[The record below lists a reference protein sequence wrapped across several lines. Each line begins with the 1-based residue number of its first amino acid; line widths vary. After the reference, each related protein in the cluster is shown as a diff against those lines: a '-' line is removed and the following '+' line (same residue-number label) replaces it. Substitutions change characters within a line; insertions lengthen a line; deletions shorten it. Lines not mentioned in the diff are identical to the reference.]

1 MKSYYS
7 SLQKSK
13 PAMHYHRIPHSSL
26 EVSQLGLGT
35 MTFGEQNSEADAHAQ
50 LDLALS
56 SGINLIDTA
65 EMYPVPPR
73 PETQGLTEKYIGSWL
88 KKTGSRDKIVLAS
101 KVAGPTRGNDASIRP
116 NMALDRKNIRE
127 ALDASLKRLN
137 TDYIDLYQLHWPQRQ
152 TNFFGKLGY
161 QYSENSVPVTLLE
174 TLEAL
179 AEQVR
184 AGKIR
189 YIGVSNETPWGVMR
203 YLQLAEKHEL
213 PRIVSIQNPYSLLN
227 RSFEV
232 GLAEISQHEGVEL
245 LAYSCLAFGTLSG
258 KYLNG
263 AQPAGARNTLFSRF
277 TRYSGEQSQLAVAEY
292 VALAQ
297 KHQLDPS
304 QMALAFVRQ
313 QSFVSST
320 LLGATTLDQL
330 KINIDSA
337 NVTLSNEVLE
347 ELEAIHRRY
356 TYPAP

>member
-1 MKSYYS
+1 
-7 SLQKSK
+7 
-13 PAMHYHRIPHSSL
+13 MHYHRIPHSTL

-50 LDLALS
+50 LDLAIR

-73 PETQGLTEKYIGSWL
+73 PETQGLTERYIGSWL
-88 KKTGSRDKIVLAS
+88 KARGCRDKIILAS
-101 KVAGPTRGNDASIRP
+101 KVAGPTRGSDATIRP
-116 NMALDRKNIRE
+116 DMALDRKNIRA

-137 TDYIDLYQLHWPQRQ
+137 TDYLDLYQLHWPQRQ

-161 QYSENSVPVTLLE
+161 QYSETTAQVTLLE

-179 AEQVR
+179 TEQVR

-189 YIGVSNETPWGVMR
+189 YIGVSNETAWGVMR

-245 LAYSCLAFGTLSG
+245 LAYSSLAFGTLSG

-277 TRYSGEQSQLAVAEY
+277 TRYSGEQSQQAIAEY

-297 KHQLDPS
+297 QHQIDPS
-304 QMALAFVRQ
+304 QMALAYVRQ
-313 QSFVSST
+313 QPFVAST
-320 LLGATTLDQL
+320 LLGATTLEQL
-330 KINIDSA
+330 QLNIDSF
-337 NVTLSNEVLE
+337 NLTLNTEILE
-347 ELEAIHRRY
+347 GIEAIHRRY

>member
-1 MKSYYS
+1 
-7 SLQKSK
+7 
-13 PAMHYHRIPHSSL
+13 MHYHRIPHSTL

-50 LDLALS
+50 LDLAIR
-56 SGINLIDTA
+56 SGINFIDTA

-73 PETQGLTEKYIGSWL
+73 PETQGLTEQYIGSWL
-88 KKTGSRDKIVLAS
+88 KQRGSRDKIILAS
-101 KVAGPTRGNDASIRP
+101 KVSGPSRGNDASIRP
-116 NMALDRKNIRE
+116 DMALDRKNIRE

-137 TDYIDLYQLHWPQRQ
+137 TDYLDLYQLHWPQRQ
-152 TNFFGKLGY
+152 TNYFGKLGY
-161 QYSENSVPVTLLE
+161 QYSETTAQVTLLE

-179 AEQVR
+179 TEQVR

-189 YIGVSNETPWGVMR
+189 YIGVSNETAWGVMR

-213 PRIVSIQNPYSLLN
+213 PRIISIQNPYSLLN

-245 LAYSCLAFGTLSG
+245 LAYSSLAFGTLSG

-277 TRYSGEQSQLAVAEY
+277 TRYSGEQSQQAIAEY
-292 VALAQ
+292 VALARQ
-297 KHQLDPS
+297 HQIDPS
-304 QMALAFVRQ
+304 QMALAYVRQ
-313 QSFVSST
+313 QPFVAST
-320 LLGATTLDQL
+320 LLGATTLEQL
-330 KINIDSA
+330 QINIDSF
-337 NVTLSNEVLE
+337 NLTLNAEILE
-347 ELEAIHRRY
+347 GIEAIHRRY